1 MAARR
6 RERLHLMGVGGNLE
20 VTFMVGVEQWI
31 ETHQQETMGQ

>member
-6 RERLHLMGVGGNLE
+6 RERLHLMGEDFE

-31 ETHQQETMGQ
+31 EIHQQETMGQ